1 MLVATRLTYRINRFE
16 ILAIAIAT
24 VLSVVVSTAIVAWL
38 TQTNYASCG
47 YDEFGNIEA
56 RCLGIAK
63 LGEWVARID
72 RGSLVLASIFPFVAG
87 LLLGAPLVAR
97 EIDRG
102 TARLA
107 WSLSPSRL
115 RWYVQR
121 IAPVIVILGI
131 AAMAIGI
138 VADRLTGA
146 LLPTADLSN
155 SFVGFHGRGLLL
167 ATSAL
172 LIGSTAV
179 AIGAVI
185 GKPLPTILLSLIL
198 GGLLVAAVAEVDM
211 KAFLPNETVLDASN
225 QYEERNLNLESRYQL
240 PDGSL
245 VTWRELYDRDPS
257 VAENGPPY
265 PNVSMIIPGERY
277 REIEMREALVQVGIA
292 ALMLVGGA
300 VVVMRRRPG

>member
-24 VLSVVVSTAIVAWL
+24 LLSVVVSAAIVGWL
-38 TQTNYASCG
+38 TQTRFASCG
-47 YDEFGNIEA
+47 YDEFGDIEA
-56 RCLGIAK
+56 RCLGLAK
-63 LGEWVARID
+63 LGEWVVRID
-72 RGSLVLASIFPFVAG
+72 RASVGLASIFPFVAG

-107 WSLSPSRL
+107 WSLSPSRM

-121 IAPVIVILGI
+121 IAPVIVVLAI

-138 VADRLTGA
+138 VTDRLTGA
-146 LLPTADLSN
+146 MMPTADLSN

-167 ATSAL
+167 ATSAVM
-172 LIGSTAV
+172 IGSTAV
-179 AIGAVI
+179 AVGSVI

-198 GGLLVAAVAEVDM
+198 GGLLVAAVAEIDM
-211 KAFLPNETVLDASN
+211 KVFLTNETVVDASG
-225 QYEERNLNLESRYQL
+225 QYDERNLNLDSRFQL
-240 PDGSL
+240 PDGTL
-245 VTWRELYDRDPS
+245 LTWQQLYDLDPS
-257 VAENGPPY
+257 MAQNGPTY
-265 PNVSMIIPGERY
+265 PNVSMIVPGARY
-277 REIEMREALVQVGIA
+277 REIETREALAELGIA
-292 ALMLVGGA
+292 ALMLVAGA

>member
-16 ILAIAIAT
+16 VLAIAIVT
-24 VLSVVVSTAIVAWL
+24 VLSVVVSAAIVAWL
-38 TQTNYASCG
+38 TRTDFMSCG
-47 YDEFGNIEA
+47 YDDFGNIEA
-56 RCLGIAK
+56 RCLGLAT
-63 LGEWVARID
+63 LGQWVVRID
-72 RGSLVLASIFPFVAG
+72 RASVELAGIFPFVAG

-97 EIDRG
+97 EVDRG

-121 IAPVIVILGI
+121 IAPILIVLGV

-138 VADRLTGA
+138 VSDKLTA
-146 LLPTADLSN
+146 ATMPTADLSN

-179 AIGAVI
+179 ALGAVI
-185 GKPLPTILLSLIL
+185 GKSLPTILLSLIL

-211 KAFLPNETVLDASN
+211 KAFLVNETVVDPSG
-225 QYEERNLNLESRYQL
+225 QYDERNLNLDSRFQL
-240 PDGSL
+240 PDGRL
-245 VTWRELYDRDPS
+245 VTWQELYDMDPS
-257 VAENGPPY
+257 MAENGPTY

-277 REIEMREALVQVGIA
+277 REIEMREALVELGMA
-292 ALMLVGGA
+292 ALMLVAGA